1 MRINRI
7 QLHNF
12 GSYSGDNIFNF
23 EANSPEERVVVIG
36 GKNGAGKTTLFTA
49 IQVCLYGNYAFG
61 YKTAGKRYL
70 EDIYGLVNNQA
81 KLDEAEDSYVE
92 ISFQQIDNTDLFNY
106 VIRRSWIWPNNN
118 VQENLAV
125 WQNGNPLDED
135 ELSNFQNYLL
145 HLIPPDMLKLYF
157 FDGEKIADYFLNS
170 KEVNIRDALM
180 ILSGNDTFD
189 ILHDQIKRVFRN
201 SEGGKDETGQ
211 EYLDAQATVKKL
223 QSQVSGLEA
232 KLQKYQDDI
241 GELEAE
247 INKQKK
253 VYTDRGGI
261 TIEEWTALH
270 TQLKAEE
277 EKRERLNWQRKAIA
291 TDLLPFTL
299 VPRLMEKIPDQIQQE
314 KDHQTYQ
321 TLRNSLQ
328 DKKFYEVLSE
338 AVKNIGSSN
347 VDQDTKQLYSK
358 IGGYLLDSKWEEFE
372 PLFGLS
378 SDDEGQVRAVI
389 SRVNSYDKNAL
400 KNYKKRILASIEKS
414 KKIRSRLQSTSIENF
429 EDYMKLL
436 ADLEERLKV
445 CSVKQ
450 DHTQEMLVI
459 KKEELEQQESKLCVL
474 KKEFENQLKR
484 HSVSMVSGK
493 ALLLL
498 EELQG
503 TLYSGLL
510 HQVEEDLNQKF
521 REMIRKDNFFSRL
534 YIDPQF
540 VVHLL
545 RNQAIS
551 IEDLRSLLKSGDF
564 RAMNM
569 ALGKAATE
577 QLLEKYG
584 IHTATELKAA
594 LDTDDAEQLDLPVEI
609 DKEQLSNG
617 EKQIFVM
624 SLYWAMM
631 KQSKNELPYIID
643 TPFAR
648 IDTEHRANIT
658 EYFFKNLPGQLIIL
672 STNEEL
678 SSEHMQ
684 AMRNQISHVYMLD
697 YGQDQKT
704 HIYEN
709 QYFEG

>member
-7 QLHNF
+7 RLHNF
-12 GSYSGDNIFNF
+12 GSYSEDNLFNF
-23 EANSPEERVVVIG
+23 GVKSPEERVVVIG

-61 YKTAGKRYL
+61 YKTVGKRYL
-70 EDIYGLVNNQA
+70 DDIYSLLNNQA
-81 KLDEAEDSYVE
+81 KLDEAEISYVE
-92 ISFQQIDNTDLFNY
+92 IAFQQIDNTDLFDY
-106 VIRRSWIWPNNN
+106 VIRRSWTWPKNN
-118 VQENLAV
+118 VQESLLV
-125 WQNGNPLDED
+125 WQNGKQLDED

-201 SEGGKDETGQ
+201 SESGKDESGQ
-211 EYLDAQATVKKL
+211 EYLDTQAAVKKL
-223 QSQVSGLEA
+223 QSQVAELEA
-232 KLQKYQDDI
+232 ETQKYQDDI
-241 GELEAE
+241 SELDAE
-247 INKQKK
+247 IQKQKK
-253 VYTDRGGI
+253 IYADRGGI
-261 TIEEWTALH
+261 TIEEWTTLH
-270 TQLKAEE
+270 TQLKSEE

-291 TDLLPFTL
+291 TDLLPFALLPQLIDQTL
-299 VPRLMEKIPDQIQQE
+299 DQIQQE
-314 KDHQTYQ
+314 KDYQTYQ
-321 TLRNSLQ
+321 TLKRSLQ
-328 DKKFYEVLSE
+328 DGKFYDVLSA
-338 AVKNIGSSN
+338 AVKSIGSA
-347 VDQDTKQLYSK
+347 DIDHDTQQLYSK
-358 IGGYLLDSKWEEFE
+358 ISGYLLDSKWEQFE
-372 PLFGLS
+372 LLLGLS
-378 SDDEGQVRAVI
+378 SDDEGQLRAIV
-389 SRVNSYDKNAL
+389 SRVSSFDKKAL
-400 KNYKKRILASIEKS
+400 KNYKKRISASIESS
-414 KKIRSRLQSTSIENF
+414 KKIRARLQSTSIENF
-429 EDYMKLL
+429 EEYMKLL

-445 CSVKQ
+445 SSLKQ
-450 DHTQEMLVI
+450 AHAQELLTI
-459 KKEELEQQESKLCVL
+459 KKGETEQQLIKLRAL
-474 KKEFENQLKR
+474 RKEFEAQLKR

-498 EELQG
+498 EELQR
-503 TLYSGLL
+503 TLYSDLI
-510 HQVEEDLNQKF
+510 HQVEVDLNQKF
-521 REMIRKDNFFSRL
+521 REMIRKDNFFSKL

-540 VVHLL
+540 VVHIL
-545 RNQAIS
+545 RNQTIN
-551 IEDLRSLLKSGDF
+551 IEDLSALLRSGDF
-564 RAMNM
+564 RALDM
-569 ALGKAATE
+569 ALGKEATK
-577 QLLEKYG
+577 QLLKHYNAKTIADLEIAFDMGTTKQ
-584 IHTATELKAA
+584 IEL
-594 LDTDDAEQLDLPVEI
+594 PIEI
-609 DKEQLSNG
+609 NKDQLSSG

-658 EYFFKNLPGQLIIL
+658 EYFFKNLSGQLIIL

-684 AMRNQISHVYMLD
+684 AMRSQISHVYMLD

-709 QYFEG
+709 QYFEE

>member
-232 KLQKYQDDI
+232 ELQKYQDDI

-253 VYTDRGGI
+253 VYADRGGI

-291 TDLLPFTL
+291 T
-299 VPRLMEKIPDQIQQE
+299 E
-314 KDHQTYQ
+314 
-321 TLRNSLQ
+321 SL
-328 DKKFYEVLSE
+328 
-338 AVKNIGSSN
+338 A
-347 VDQDTKQLYSK
+347 
-358 IGGYLLDSKWEEFE
+358 
-372 PLFGLS
+372 
-378 SDDEGQVRAVI
+378 
-389 SRVNSYDKNAL
+389 
-400 KNYKKRILASIEKS
+400 
-414 KKIRSRLQSTSIENF
+414 
-429 EDYMKLL
+429 
-436 ADLEERLKV
+436 
-445 CSVKQ
+445 
-450 DHTQEMLVI
+450 
-459 KKEELEQQESKLCVL
+459 
-474 KKEFENQLKR
+474 
-484 HSVSMVSGK
+484 
-493 ALLLL
+493 
-498 EELQG
+498 
-503 TLYSGLL
+503 
-510 HQVEEDLNQKF
+510 
-521 REMIRKDNFFSRL
+521 L
-534 YIDPQF
+534 YIGTPIDGK
-540 VVHLL
+540 
-545 RNQAIS
+545 N
-551 IEDLRSLLKSGDF
+551 SGSNPTRKRPSNLSNF
-564 RAMNM
+564 
-569 ALGKAATE
+569 
-577 QLLEKYG
+577 
-584 IHTATELKAA
+584 
-594 LDTDDAEQLDLPVEI
+594 
-609 DKEQLSNG
+609 KEQPTG
-617 EKQIFVM
+617 
-624 SLYWAMM
+624 
-631 KQSKNELPYIID
+631 
-643 TPFAR
+643 
-648 IDTEHRANIT
+648 
-658 EYFFKNLPGQLIIL
+658 
-672 STNEEL
+672 
-678 SSEHMQ
+678 
-684 AMRNQISHVYMLD
+684 
-697 YGQDQKT
+697 
-704 HIYEN
+704 
-709 QYFEG
+709 

>member
-12 GSYSGDNIFNF
+12 GSYCEDNLFNF
-23 EANSPEERVVVIG
+23 EVKSPEERVVVIG

-70 EDIYGLVNNQA
+70 DDIYSLLNNQA
-81 KLDEAEDSYVE
+81 KLDETEISYVE
-92 ISFQQIDNTDLFNY
+92 IAFQQIDNADLFDY
-106 VIRRSWIWPNNN
+106 VIRRSWTWPKNN
-118 VQENLAV
+118 VQESLLV
-125 WQNGNPLDED
+125 WQNGKQLDED

-201 SEGGKDETGQ
+201 SEGGKDESGQ
-211 EYLDAQATVKKL
+211 EYLNTQATVKKL
-223 QSQVSGLEA
+223 QSQVAELEA
-232 KLQKYQDDI
+232 ETQKYQDDI
-241 GELEAE
+241 SELDAE
-247 INKQKK
+247 IKKQKK
-253 VYTDRGGI
+253 IYADRGGI
-261 TIEEWTALH
+261 TIEEWTTLH
-270 TQLKAEE
+270 TQLKSEE
-277 EKRERLNWQRKAIA
+277 ERRERLNWQRKAIA
-291 TDLLPFTL
+291 TDLLPFALLPQLIEQTL
-299 VPRLMEKIPDQIQQE
+299 DQIQQE

-321 TLRNSLQ
+321 TLKRSLQ
-328 DKKFYEVLSE
+328 DGKFYDVLSD
-338 AVKNIGSSN
+338 AVKNIGS
-347 VDQDTKQLYSK
+347 VDIDHDTQQLYSK
-358 IGGYLLDSKWEEFE
+358 ISEYLLDSKWEQFE
-372 PLFGLS
+372 PLLGLS
-378 SDDEGQVRAVI
+378 SDDEGQVRAIV
-389 SRVNSYDKNAL
+389 SRVSSFDKKAL
-400 KNYKKRILASIEKS
+400 KNYKKRISASIESS
-414 KKIRSRLQSTSIENF
+414 KKIRARLQSTSIENF
-429 EDYMKLL
+429 EEYMKLL

-445 CSVKQ
+445 SSIKQ
-450 DHTQEMLVI
+450 THAQELLTI
-459 KKEELEQQESKLCVL
+459 KKEETEQQLSKLHAL
-474 KKEFENQLKR
+474 KKEFETQLKR

-503 TLYSGLL
+503 TLYSDLI
-510 HQVEEDLNQKF
+510 HQVEADLNRKF
-521 REMIRKDNFFSRL
+521 REMIRKDNFFSKF

-545 RNQAIS
+545 RNQTIN
-551 IEDLRSLLKSGDF
+551 IEDLSALLRSRDF
-564 RAMNM
+564 RVLNM
-569 ALGKAATE
+569 ALGKEATK
-577 QLLEKYG
+577 QLLNHYNAKTITDLEV
-584 IHTATELKAA
+584 A
-594 LDTDDAEQLDLPVEI
+594 LDMETAKQIELPVEI
-609 DKEQLSNG
+609 NKDQLSSG

-658 EYFFKNLPGQLIIL
+658 EHFFKNLSGQLIIL

-684 AMRNQISHVYMLD
+684 AMRSQISHVYMLD